1 MAQQIGTQLAAPDSN
16 DHTLRDLATTL
27 RPVAEA
33 FAPPVAQLGEADYAA
48 VVGRI
53 DLRLAMEPAALVRQI
68 RLFVKVLY
76 WLPLLWTGRTMAGL
90 PLERRLAILG
100 WLQDCPVQKLRV
112 GVWGLRTLVFVGYY
126 TNPEVQ
132 QQLGYRARPE
142 GWAALRE
149 GASADRSHT
158 EVLP

>member
-1 MAQQIGTQLAAPDSN
+1 MDAHNTAH
-16 DHTLRDLATTL
+16 HTLRDLAVTL

-33 FAPPVAQLGEADYAA
+33 FAPPVAKLGDADYAA

-53 DLRLAMEPAALVRQI
+53 DLRLAMEPWPLVRQI

-76 WLPLLWTGRTMAGL
+76 WLPLLFTGRTMAGL
-90 PLERRLAILG
+90 PPERRLAILG

-126 TNPEVQ
+126 TDPSVQ
-132 QQLGYRARPE
+132 AQLGYRPRPE
-142 GWAALRE
+142 GWAAIRPD
-149 GASADRSHT
+149 AANS

>member
-1 MAQQIGTQLAAPDSN
+1 MKPNETSP
-16 DHTLRDLATTL
+16 HTLRDLAAVL

-33 FAPPVAQLGEADYAA
+33 FAPPLARVGEADYAA

-53 DLRLAMEPAALVRQI
+53 DLRLAMEPWALVRQI

-90 PLERRLAILG
+90 SAERRLAILG
-100 WLQDCPVQKLRV
+100 WLQDCPIHKLRV

-126 TNPEVQ
+126 TDPNVQ
-132 QQLGYRARPE
+132 SQLGHRPRPE
-142 GWAALRE
+142 GWATIR
-149 GASADRSHT
+149 GAGSST